1 MTQSEKF
8 WDKKAQSYA
17 NSAIGDE
24 ASYQRKLLETQQYFT
39 PDMRILEIGCGTG
52 STAIAHAPFVA
63 HIDAIDISDNMLE
76 IARARAADANVENI
90 QFTHATLDEFNA
102 DTASMD
108 AVLALNVIHL
118 LPNRQQVLA
127 EVARVLKPG
136 GVFVSS
142 TACLGSS
149 VFRFICLITPLAKRF
164 GLMPDLLI
172 IKESELAQEL
182 IDAGFSSETQWHH
195 GSKDTA
201 VFIIASKL

>member
-17 NSAIGDE
+17 NSSIGDE

-90 QFTHATLDEFNA
+90 QFTLATLDEFNA

-118 LPNRQQVLA
+118 LPNRQ
-127 EVARVLKPG
+127 
-136 GVFVSS
+136 
-142 TACLGSS
+142 
-149 VFRFICLITPLAKRF
+149 
-164 GLMPDLLI
+164 
-172 IKESELAQEL
+172 
-182 IDAGFSSETQWHH
+182 
-195 GSKDTA
+195 
-201 VFIIASKL
+201 